1 MERERILID
10 TSILIDHLRK
20 TQKEKTLFYRLSSQY
35 EYVISAITE
44 FEFSVG
50 STPKNRDFTQ
60 QLLAVLP
67 VLPFDSASVKTA
79 TGIYRH
85 LKSTNKLISL
95 ADLFIA
101 ATAITHDL
109 QLLTLNRKHFERVES
124 LKLHAEAAEE

>member
-20 TQKEKTLFYRLSSQY
+20 TQKDKTPFYRLSSQY
-35 EYVISAITE
+35 SYTISAITE

-50 STPKNRDFTQ
+50 STPKNRKFIQ
-60 QLLAVLP
+60 QLLAILP
-67 VLPFDSASVKTA
+67 VFPFDSACVRTA
-79 TGIYRH
+79 TDIYRH
-85 LKSTNKLISL
+85 LKSKNKLIPL

-109 QLLTLNRKHFERVES
+109 QLLTLNRKHFKRVEN
-124 LKLHAEAAEE
+124 LKLHKESS